1 MANLGGGSI
10 IVVLISLAF
19 FIGLMW
25 AIRSIV
31 LWYYK
36 INQLVINQEV
46 IIGLL
51 RKNNELLE
59 KVAEK

>member
-10 IVVLISLAF
+10 IVVFISLAF